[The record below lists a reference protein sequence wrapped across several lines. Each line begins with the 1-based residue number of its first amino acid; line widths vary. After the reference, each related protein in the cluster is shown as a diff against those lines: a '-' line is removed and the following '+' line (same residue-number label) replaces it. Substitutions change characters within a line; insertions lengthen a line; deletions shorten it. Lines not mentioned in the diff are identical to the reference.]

1 MKRYVC
7 KTQIAVLLLL
17 AVMTAC
23 SDETDSSEND
33 VSTQAS
39 DTTVLETTAETVSDL
54 CIDSLTPEDFGG
66 AEFRVQTNNI
76 LAGYTL
82 PTTINYA
89 SEETGEM
96 VNDTL
101 FRRDRWIEE
110 TYNVTMT
117 YQYEDNAASQA
128 NQIIKAIQAGDDAYD
143 LFIRDIASFTTV
155 LAASNCIYP
164 LNYID
169 TIHLD
174 REYWMP
180 DLTRDFSVAGS
191 VYFPASAI
199 SPRYY
204 GSAYVIMF
212 NRELAESLDMGD
224 LYDVVADGKWTL
236 DKLYTLSR
244 EGYSDLNGDGKIKKN
259 DDRFGFIYEI
269 LTPEAMILGAGLHYV
284 QNENGRL
291 VSNLEDPVLVDTM
304 QKMAAFLQEDCVI
317 YDDGAFDEV
326 IRSGRYLFSN
336 PCTFNLASYRDLEY
350 DYGILPM
357 PKLNEEQDRYYA
369 YSQPWATAVPS
380 IPITLTGD
388 ALSRVGTIT
397 DAMAAYGY
405 DYIRPAVF
413 DNVIQLKGTQDER
426 SGSIIDMMFDNVT
439 FEPSVF
445 LNCGPVYNTTI
456 DYFVRKLGK
465 QDIVSSY
472 AAVKSKTEAAMQT
485 LTETFE
491 SYQRDL
497 TGE

>member
-1 MKRYVC
+1 MKRYAC

-17 AVMTAC
+17 AMMTAC
-23 SDETDSSEND
+23 ADEKVSSEND
-33 VSTQAS
+33 GSTQTG
-39 DTTVLETTAETVSDL
+39 DTTVSETTAETASDL
-54 CIDSLTPEDFGG
+54 CIDSLIPEDFGG

-89 SEETGEM
+89 SEETGET

-110 TYNVTMT
+110 TYNVRMT
-117 YQYEDNAASQA
+117 YQYEDNAAAQA

-143 LFIRDIASFTTV
+143 LFIRDIASFTTI

-169 TIHLD
+169 TIQLN

-212 NRELAESLDMGD
+212 NRDLAEELDMGD
-224 LYDVVADGKWTL
+224 LYDVVTEGKWTL
-236 DKLYTLSR
+236 DKLYALSR

-259 DDRFGFIYEI
+259 DDRFGFIYEV

-284 QNENGRL
+284 QNENGKL
-291 VSNLEDPVLVDTM
+291 VSKLEDPVLVDTM
-304 QKMAAFLQEDCVI
+304 QKMASFFQEDCVI
-317 YDDGAFDEV
+317 YDDNTFDGV

-336 PCTFNLASYRDLEY
+336 PC
-350 DYGILPM
+350 
-357 PKLNEEQDRYYA
+357 
-369 YSQPWATAVPS
+369 
-380 IPITLTGD
+380 
-388 ALSRVGTIT
+388 
-397 DAMAAYGY
+397 
-405 DYIRPAVF
+405 
-413 DNVIQLKGTQDER
+413 
-426 SGSIIDMMFDNVT
+426 
-439 FEPSVF
+439 
-445 LNCGPVYNTTI
+445 
-456 DYFVRKLGK
+456 
-465 QDIVSSY
+465 
-472 AAVKSKTEAAMQT
+472 
-485 LTETFE
+485 
-491 SYQRDL
+491 
-497 TGE
+497 